1 MEKYITLKMTYFSLL
16 NCQEREA
23 HVIPQMTTLKQFQ
36 LSLRHA
42 HDVMRHELF
51 LTVGTICF
59 SVFVLLFAR
68 FFSGFYFS
76 YDTRVMSNVIV

>member
-1 MEKYITLKMTYFSLL
+1 MTYFSLL
-16 NCQEREA
+16 NCQESEA

-59 SVFVLLFAR
+59 SVFVLLLRDFVQD
-68 FFSGFYFS
+68 FTF
-76 YDTRVMSNVIV
+76 DMIPE

>member
-16 NCQEREA
+16 NCQESEA

-59 SVFVLLFAR
+59 SVFVLLLRDFAQD
-68 FFSGFYFS
+68 FTF
-76 YDTRVMSNVIV
+76 DMILE